1 MSQFNHNFAGWLKY
15 FFFSQYRYK
24 CFGCDKKNSCVW
36 LASELLN
43 LFNASQSLNDTEMV
57 LQEQAWLVLVG
68 KGYIFFLCGIPL
80 IFCIMT
86 LQSNTGLD
94 STAWM
99 PNPSWV
105 LTEMKY
111 ETTSD
116 DRKEVRAT
124 SFCAIKFY
132 PNKSP
137 GRSKYT
143 KPSTKTTNYLKS

>member
-1 MSQFNHNFAGWLKY
+1 MLAEILFY
-15 FFFSQYRYK
+15 FPSIGVRVLAVPKRIPVYDWQVNCSIICLMQVKASMTQKWY
-24 CFGCDKKNSCVW
+24 CKNRP
-36 LASELLN
+36 
-43 LFNASQSLNDTEMV
+43 
-57 LQEQAWLVLVG
+57 AWLFLVG

-143 KPSTKTTNYLKS
+143 KPSTKTTYYLKG